1 MFCSQHSNLSQSRNI
16 AAKSSLERGYASM
29 GGDLCRNFFGT
40 GSGEF
45 IVESH
50 NRSNC
55 QGQRRLATPDSDL
68 SQQEK
73 NRIGYDWL
81 NYNGSLAAAE
91 PKRNYRSGRD
101 RLLIVV
107 PQ

>member
-1 MFCSQHSNLSQSRNI
+1 MFCSHHSNLFQSRNI
-16 AAKSSLERGYASM
+16 AAKSSCERGYSSI
-29 GGDLCRNFFGT
+29 GGNSR
-40 GSGEF
+40 GEF

-55 QGQRRLATPDSDL
+55 QGQRRFATPDSDL

-73 NRIGYDWL
+73 NQIGYDWL
-81 NYNGSLAAAE
+81 NYNGSLTAAE

-101 RLLIVV
+101 RLLIAV